1 MESFKKLLDEKDIN
15 QISQELSQFIHSA
28 DGYANRLKLVYVLLG
43 LINESCNL
51 LKTIEVKDF
60 ISDIRDRIEGVES
73 ESSNTK
79 EIFNRHL
86 GSNNDISAILDPN
99 NNRVSTLQEEIK
111 KRLEEYDMI
120 LKGIIESRE
129 KLPVQTLLKEQ
140 EQR

>member
-1 MESFKKLLDEKDIN
+1 M
-15 QISQELSQFIHSA
+15 
-28 DGYANRLKLVYVLLG
+28 
-43 LINESCNL
+43 
-51 LKTIEVKDF
+51 
-60 ISDIRDRIEGVES
+60 
-73 ESSNTK
+73 
-79 EIFNRHL
+79 